1 MSELTINNQAVETTP
16 ATTNNQD
23 FDFSALVEKSAQLN
37 ELKPVITLTADYIEL
52 EKPSEFFDGIFI
64 GFQDMEIMDQ
74 QTGEHK
80 TLKAGRFL
88 INKQVFINAG
98 AVLVRELERSKI
110 NLGTPVRVTYLRKE
124 GNTKLYSLTLLG

>member
-1 MSELTINNQAVETTP
+1 MSELINNQANAVETTP
-16 ATTNNQD
+16 AINQE
-23 FDFSALVEKSAQLN
+23 FDFSSLVEKSANLN

-52 EKPSEFFDGIFI
+52 EKPSEYFDGIFI
-64 GFQDMEIMDQ
+64 GYQDMELADNN
-74 QTGEHK
+74 TGEMK

-110 NLGTPVRVTYLRKE
+110 NLGTPVRVTYLRKD
-124 GNTKLYSLTLLG
+124 GNTKIYTLTLLG